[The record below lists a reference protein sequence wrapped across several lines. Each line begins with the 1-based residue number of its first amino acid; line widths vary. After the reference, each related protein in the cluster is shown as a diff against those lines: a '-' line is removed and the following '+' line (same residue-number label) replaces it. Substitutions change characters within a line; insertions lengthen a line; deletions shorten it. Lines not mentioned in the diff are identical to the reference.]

1 MYDHDV
7 DLMGM
12 MIMEEGEIVGQH
24 KFPFVYQRQE
34 L

>member
-1 MYDHDV
+1 MYDD

-24 KFPFVYQRQE
+24 KFPFVCQGQE